1 MSSTQVTTP
10 QRTALYECHLESKAK
25 MVDFAGWEMPIEY
38 SGIKKEHEAVRTGA
52 GLFDLSHMG
61 ECWVWGEG
69 ALEWLQSL
77 FTNDLSKIEVGKAQ
91 YGCMCNEQGRVL
103 DDMIIYRFG
112 SRGPSGGSATPPE
125 NTEFW
130 MVVMNASNRE
140 KIVNWMSKHKPARV
154 EMDDAS
160 LRTSLIAIQGPKAQ
174 EILQKHVDID
184 LEKVPYYGFLE
195 GKVDGLAGII
205 SRTGYTGEDG
215 FELYLPWNEAAGVWR
230 ALVQQAEPIGLG
242 ARDTLRL
249 ESGYALY
256 GHELSE
262 NITPLDA
269 SLGWVTKLD
278 KGDFIGREA
287 IKAYK
292 EKGVERCLVGLE
304 MEGRAIPREGYPL
317 HAGGKQVGVVTS
329 GTFSPSLKRGI
340 ALGSVET
347 ALRAVGTEIEVEI
360 RGRNERAKVTRL
372 PFVKGSVK
380 RG

>member
-1 MSSTQVTTP
+1 MSTTQVNAP
-10 QRTALYECHLESKAK
+10 QRTGLYPCHLEAKAK

-38 SGIKKEHEAVRTGA
+38 TGIKKEHEAVRTSA

-69 ALEWLQSL
+69 DLEWLQSL

-91 YGCMCNEQGRVL
+91 YGCMCNEQGQVL
-103 DDMIIYRFG
+103 DDMIIYRF
-112 SRGPSGGSATPPE
+112 E
-125 NTEFW
+125 DKW

-140 KIVNWMSKHKPARV
+140 KIVDWMSKHKPEGV

-174 EILQKHVDID
+174 EILQRYVDLD
-184 LEKVPYYGFLE
+184 LDTVPYYGFQE
-195 GKVDGLAGII
+195 GEVDGLAGII

-230 ALVQQAEPIGLG
+230 KLVTEAEPIGLG

-278 KGDFIGREA
+278 KGEFIGRDA
-287 IKAYK
+287 LKAYK

-340 ALGSVET
+340 ALASVET
-347 ALRAVGTEIEVEI
+347 GLRAVGTEIEVEI

>member
-1 MSSTQVTTP
+1 MTQVTTTP
-10 QRTALYECHLESKAK
+10 QRTALYDCHLESKAK

-38 SGIKKEHEAVRTGA
+38 SGIKKEHEAVRTSA

-61 ECWVWGEG
+61 ECFVSGEG

-77 FTNDLSKIEVGKAQ
+77 FTNDLSKIEIGKAQ
-91 YGCMCNEQGRVL
+91 YGCMCNELGRVL
-103 DDMIIYRFG
+103 DDMIIYRF
-112 SRGPSGGSATPPE
+112 A
-125 NTEFW
+125 NKW

-140 KIVNWMSKHKPARV
+140 KIVAWMQQHKPAAIQ
-154 EMDDAS
+154 MDDAS

-174 EILQKHVDID
+174 DILQKHVDID

-195 GKVDGLAGII
+195 GKTGGLQGII

-215 FELYLPWNEAAGVWR
+215 FELYLPWDEAAAVWR
-230 ALVQQAEPIGLG
+230 TLVKEAEPIGLG

-278 KGDFIGREA
+278 KGEFIGRDA

-317 HAGGKQVGVVTS
+317 HASGKQVGVVTS

-347 ALRAVGTEIEVEI
+347 GLRAVGTEIEVEI

-380 RG
+380 NKG

>member
-1 MSSTQVTTP
+1 MSSTQVTAP
-10 QRTALYECHLESKAK
+10 QRTGLYRCHLEAKAK

-38 SGIKKEHEAVRTGA
+38 SGIKKEHEAVRNHA

-61 ECWVWGEG
+61 ECWVWGDG
-69 ALEWLQSL
+69 ALDWLQSL

-103 DDMIIYRFG
+103 DDMIIYRF
-112 SRGPSGGSATPPE
+112 E
-125 NTEFW
+125 DKW
-130 MVVMNASNRE
+130 MVVMNASNRQ
-140 KIVNWMSKHKPARV
+140 KIVDWMAKHKPAGV

-174 EILQKHVDID
+174 EILQKHVAID
-184 LEKVPYYGFLE
+184 LEQVPYYGFQE
-195 GKVDGLAGII
+195 GEVDGLEGII

-215 FELYLPWNEAAGVWR
+215 FELYLPWNEATGVWTK
-230 ALVQQAEPIGLG
+230 LVAEAEPIGLG

-278 KGDFIGREA
+278 KEFIGRDA

-329 GTFSPSLKRGI
+329 GTFSPTLKRGI
-340 ALGSVET
+340 ALASVET

>member
-1 MSSTQVTTP
+1 MSTTQVNTP
-10 QRTALYECHLESKAK
+10 QRTGLYPCHLEAKAK

-38 SGIKKEHEAVRTGA
+38 SGIKKEHEAVRSSA

-69 ALEWLQSL
+69 DLEWLQSL

-103 DDMIIYRFG
+103 DDMIIYRF
-112 SRGPSGGSATPPE
+112 E
-125 NTEFW
+125 DKW

-140 KIVNWMSKHKPARV
+140 KIIGWMSKHKPEGV

-174 EILQKHVDID
+174 EILQRHVDLD
-184 LEKVPYYGFLE
+184 LDTVPYYGFQE
-195 GKVDGLAGII
+195 GQVDGLAGII

-230 ALVQQAEPIGLG
+230 KLVTEAEPIGLG

-262 NITPLDA
+262 DITPLDA

-278 KGDFIGREA
+278 KGEFVGREA
-287 IKAYK
+287 LRAYK
-292 EKGVERCLVGLE
+292 EKGVQRCLVGLE

-340 ALGSVET
+340 ALASVEIG
-347 ALRAVGTEIEVEI
+347 LRAVGTEIEVEI